1 MSDVEVEVEVE
12 VASLGQ
18 DPRAVLAAWANQ
30 SDEWVRHLVSQV
42 LSTNRAAT
50 TADLDYAYDLF
61 RQEKALDER
70 LLASVPELQIDGTQ
84 EDAEEPLVITKLS
97 EVAGVNALVAGA
109 VIEPHA
115 GLTILFGEN
124 GTGKTG
130 YARVFKALAGS
141 RTADVILGD
150 IAATTEVPQS
160 AKIDFTLGDK
170 AETFDWD
177 GKQGQAPFTR
187 ISIFDS
193 PSVNFHVDD
202 ELEYVYVPTVLALFN
217 HVVAA
222 IKAVQAKIDSTMAEL
237 AAGSSTLLSRFP
249 KDSDVYPLIET
260 LGASTDLDSLK
271 AKASTDAKIE
281 EKIDVSRKAVASLEA
296 NTMAGQITSR
306 QRSERVLAQAI
317 ALAEVL
323 VHFSVEDYNVLIAK
337 RLLLQEDYKTFRK
350 ALFSAAALPA
360 EPEGTWETLVES
372 ASAYEAHLVEVGVHD
387 DTRCPYCRQTL
398 SADASVLL
406 GKYSEYLAD
415 KISADIT
422 AATAEIDTSTKGVRA
437 VNVGEVTAMI
447 AEYTDRD
454 DKPDY
459 FTQLVL
465 LTDALASYNSSIKLG
480 EPINSP
486 LKDPSATEADLSAK
500 LVTITAEIA
509 VLQDQVTNRAT
520 ALAEKK
526 KEVTTLIAAAELTK
540 SWTEIK
546 GQVANAKEAD
556 RLRILVKALP
566 GLSRAMTEL
575 SKTASDQLINQ
586 SFDKLFIEE
595 CDALRAPSLK
605 VEFIGRLGKAQRR
618 KVMSG
623 KHKPSKV
630 LSEGEQKVL
639 AMADFLAEARL
650 SGITAPVI
658 FDDPVSSLDHRRIN
672 EVANRVANLAQTIQ
686 VIVFTHDIFFATTLL
701 SLFEKSKRCV
711 YYQITDEDGK
721 GKVTHATGPRWDTL
735 NSIKKNINETIQAAK
750 QVDGEARA
758 ALVRTGYSWI
768 RAWCEV
774 YTEVELLKGVTQ
786 RYQPNVRMGALG
798 EIKAAALPAAIGV
811 VNEIFED
818 ACRFIDGHSQPLVT
832 LGVSPTLTG
841 LEAQWAELQDAK
853 TAYDAA

>member
-1 MSDVEVEVEVE
+1 MSELEVQVE
-12 VASLGQ
+12 SSGQ

-50 TADLDYAYDLF
+50 TEDLEYAYDLF
-61 RQEKALDER
+61 RQEKALEER
-70 LLASVPELQIDGTQ
+70 VLPTEPELQIDGAP

-150 IAATTEVPQS
+150 IASTTEVPQS
-160 AKIDFTLGDK
+160 AKIEYTLGAQ
-170 AETFDWD
+170 AEVFDWD
-177 GKQGQAPFTR
+177 GNQAQAPFTR

-217 HVVAA
+217 HVVSA
-222 IKAVQAKIDSTMAEL
+222 IKAVQAKIDETMADL
-237 AAGSSTLLSRFP
+237 TAGSTTLLSRFP

-260 LGASTDLDSLK
+260 LGASTDLEVLK
-271 AKASTDAKIE
+271 AKASNDPKVD
-281 EKIDVSRKAVASLEA
+281 EKIDALRKAVASLEA
-296 NTMAGQITSR
+296 NTMAAQITSR
-306 QRSERVLAQAI
+306 QRSERVLTQAI
-317 ALAEVL
+317 ALADVL
-323 VHFSVEDYNVLIAK
+323 VEFNVDDYNALVAK
-337 RLLLQEDYKTFRK
+337 RILLQQDYRTFRT

-360 EPEGTWETLVES
+360 EPEDNWETLVES
-372 ASAYEAHLVEVGVHD
+372 AAAYEAHLVELGVHD

-398 SADASVLL
+398 STDASELL

-415 KISADIT
+415 KISADI
-422 AATAEIDTSTKGVRA
+422 AEVSVEIDSSTKGLRA
-437 VNVGEVTAMI
+437 ANAGEVAALI
-447 AEYTDRD
+447 AEYSDRD

-459 FTQLVL
+459 FDQLVL
-465 LTDALASYNSSIKLG
+465 LTDALTSYISSIKLG
-480 EPINSP
+480 DPIKSP
-486 LKDPSATEADLSAK
+486 LKDPAAVKTDLDGK
-500 LVTITAEIA
+500 LVAISAEIT

-520 ALAEKK
+520 ALADKR
-526 KEVTTLIAAAELTK
+526 KEVTALVAAAELTR
-540 SWTEIK
+540 SWPEIQ
-546 GQVANAKEAD
+546 GQVTNAKEAD
-556 RLRILVKALP
+556 RLRILSRALP
-566 GLSRAMTEL
+566 GLSRAVTEL

-595 CDALRAPSLK
+595 CEALRAPTLK
-605 VEFIGRLGKAQRR
+605 VEFIGRQGKAQRR

-672 EVANRVANLAQTIQ
+672 EVAKRVANLAESIQ

-701 SLFEKSKRCV
+701 SLFEKSKRCT

-735 NSIKKNINETIQAAK
+735 ASLKKNINETIQAAK
-750 QVDGEARA
+750 LVDGEARA
-758 ALVRTGYSWI
+758 ALVRTGYDWI
-768 RAWCEV
+768 RSWCEV
-774 YTEVELLKGVTQ
+774 FTETELLKGVTQ
-786 RYQPNVRMGALG
+786 RYQPNVRMTTLAD
-798 EIKAAALPAAIGV
+798 IKAAALPEAVEV
-811 VNEIFED
+811 VSRVFED

-832 LGVSPTLTG
+832 LGVSPTLNG
-841 LEAQWAELQDAK
+841 LEAHWTELQEAK
-853 TAYDAA
+853 KAYDAA

>member
-1 MSDVEVEVEVE
+1 MSELEVE
-12 VASLGQ
+12 VASPGQ

-50 TADLDYAYDLF
+50 TDDLEYAYDLF
-61 RQEKALDER
+61 RQEKALEER
-70 LLASVPELQIDGTQ
+70 VLPTEPELQIDGTQ

-150 IAATTEVPQS
+150 IASKTEVPQS
-160 AKIDFTLGDK
+160 AKIEYTLGDQ
-170 AETFDWD
+170 AEVFDWD
-177 GKQGQAPFTR
+177 GNQAQAPFTR

-222 IKAVQAKIDSTMAEL
+222 IKAVQAEIDETMAEL
-237 AAGSSTLLSRFP
+237 TAGSTTLLSRFP

-260 LGASTDLDSLK
+260 LGASTDLDALK
-271 AKASTDAKIE
+271 AKVSNDPKVE
-281 EKIDVSRKAVASLEA
+281 EKIDALRKAVASLEA
-296 NTMAGQITSR
+296 NTMAAQITSR
-306 QRSERVLAQAI
+306 QRSERVLTQAI
-317 ALAEVL
+317 AFADVL
-323 VHFSVEDYNVLIAK
+323 VEFKVDDYNALVAK
-337 RLLLQEDYKTFRK
+337 RVLLQKDYKTFRT

-360 EPEGTWETLVES
+360 DPEDTWETLVES
-372 ASAYEAHLVEVGVHD
+372 AAAYEAHLVEVGVHD

-398 SADASVLL
+398 STDASELL

-415 KISADIT
+415 KISADISGVSV
-422 AATAEIDTSTKGVRA
+422 EIDNSTKGLRA
-437 VNVGEVTAMI
+437 ANAGEVAALI
-447 AEYTDRD
+447 AEYSDRE

-459 FTQLVL
+459 FGQLVL
-465 LTDALASYNSSIKLG
+465 LTDALTRYISSIKPG
-480 EPINSP
+480 NPIKSP
-486 LKDPSATEADLSAK
+486 LKDPAAVKTDLKGK
-500 LVTITAEIA
+500 LVVISAEIA

-520 ALAEKK
+520 ALADKR
-526 KEVTTLIAAAELTK
+526 KEVTAVVAAAELTK
-540 SWTEIK
+540 SWPDIQ
-546 GQVANAKEAD
+546 GQVASAKEAD
-556 RLRILVKALP
+556 RLRILSRALP
-566 GLSRAMTEL
+566 GLSRAVTEL

-595 CDALRAPSLK
+595 CEALRAPTLK
-605 VEFIGRLGKAQRR
+605 VEFIGRQGKAQRR

-672 EVANRVANLAQTIQ
+672 EVAKRVANLAEGIQ

-701 SLFEKSKRCV
+701 SLFEKSKRCT

-735 NSIKKNINETIQAAK
+735 ASLKKNINETIQAAK
-750 QVDGEARA
+750 LVDGEARA
-758 ALVRTGYSWI
+758 ALVRTGYDWI
-768 RAWCEV
+768 RSWCEV
-774 YTEVELLKGVTQ
+774 FTETELLKGVTQ
-786 RYQPNVRMGALG
+786 RYQPNVRMTTLAD
-798 EIKAAALPAAIGV
+798 IKAAALPEAVEV
-811 VNEIFED
+811 VSRVFED

-832 LGVSPTLTG
+832 LGVSPTLNG
-841 LEAQWAELQDAK
+841 LEAHWTELQEAK
-853 TAYDAA
+853 QAYAAA

>member
-1 MSDVEVEVEVE
+1 MDI
-12 VASLGQ
+12 ASPGQ

-30 SDEWVRHLVSQV
+30 SDEWLRHLVSQV

-50 TADLDYAYDLF
+50 ADDLDLAYELF
-61 RQEKALDER
+61 RQEKALDQRVLPPE
-70 LLASVPELQIDGTQ
+70 PELQIERTVD
-84 EDAEEPLVITKLS
+84 DVEEPLVIIKLS
-97 EVAGVNALVAGA
+97 EVSGVNALVGGA

-141 RTADVILGD
+141 RTAGVILGD
-150 IAATTEVPQS
+150 ITAQTEMAQSARIDYTLGNQTEV
-160 AKIDFTLGDK
+160 F
-170 AETFDWD
+170 EWN
-177 GKQGQAPFTR
+177 GKQSQAPFTR

-222 IKAVQAKIDSTMAEL
+222 IKAVQSRIEQTMAEL
-237 AAGSSTLLSRFP
+237 GTGATTLLSRFP

-260 LGASTDLDSLK
+260 LGAATDLEGLK
-271 AKASTDAKIE
+271 ARANTNPKVNDQIDALRI
-281 EKIDVSRKAVASLEA
+281 VVASLEA
-296 NTMAGQITSR
+296 NTMASQVTSR

-317 ALAEVL
+317 ALADEFVDFN
-323 VHFSVEDYNVLIAK
+323 VDDYNKLIAK
-337 RLLLQEDYKTFRK
+337 RLELQGDYKTFRT
-350 ALFSAAALPA
+350 ALFSAAELPA
-360 EPEGTWETLVES
+360 EPEDTWESLV
-372 ASAYEAHLVEVGVHD
+372 ASAAAYESHLVSTGVHE

-398 SADASVLL
+398 SSDASDLL

-415 KISADIT
+415 KISADIL
-422 AATAEIDTSTKGVRA
+422 AVSVEIDTSTKGIRA
-437 VNVGEVTAMI
+437 VGAGEVAALV
-447 AEYTDRD
+447 AEYSERE

-459 FTQLVL
+459 FEQFVVL
-465 LTDALASYNSSIKLG
+465 ASALAKYNSSIKLS
-480 EPINSP
+480 ESIEAP
-486 LKDPSATEADLSAK
+486 LKDPAKTRGDLDAK
-500 LVTITAEIA
+500 LVVVSAEIST
-509 VLQDQVTNRAT
+509 LQDQVNNRTT

-526 KEVTTLIAAAELTK
+526 KGVTTLVAAAELTK
-540 SWTEIK
+540 SWPEIQ
-546 GQVANAKEAD
+546 GQVDRAKEAD
-556 RLRILVKALP
+556 RLKILSRAIP
-566 GLSRAMTEL
+566 GLSRAVTEL
-575 SKTASDQLINQ
+575 SKSASDQLINQ
-586 SFDKLFIEE
+586 SFDRLFIEE
-595 CDALRAPSLK
+595 CEALRAPTLK
-605 VEFIGRLGKAQRR
+605 VEFIGRQGKAQRR

-672 EVANRVANLAQTIQ
+672 EVAKRVASLADGIQ

-701 SLFEKSKRCV
+701 SLFEKSKRCT

-735 NSIKKNINETIQAAK
+735 GSLKKTITETIQAAK
-750 QVDGEARA
+750 AIDGEARA
-758 ALVRTGYSWI
+758 SLVRTGYDWI
-768 RAWCEV
+768 RSWCEV
-774 YTEVELLKGVTQ
+774 FTETELLKGVTQ
-786 RYQPNVRMGALG
+786 RYQPNVRMTTLAD
-798 EIKAAALPAAIGV
+798 IKSSALPDAVDV
-811 VNEIFED
+811 VSRVFED

-832 LGVSPTLTG
+832 LGVSPTLSG
-841 LEAQWAELQDAK
+841 LEAHWQELQDCK
-853 TAYDAA
+853 KAYDAA

>member
-1 MSDVEVEVEVE
+1 MNEPEVE
-12 VASLGQ
+12 VASPGQ
-18 DPRAVLAAWANQ
+18 DPRALLAAWANQ

-50 TADLDYAYDLF
+50 TDDLEYAYDLF
-61 RQEKALDER
+61 CREKALEAR
-70 LLASVPELQIDGTQ
+70 VLPTEPELQIDGTQ

-115 GLTILFGEN
+115 CLTILFGEN

-130 YARVFKALAGS
+130 YARVFKALAGG
-141 RTADVILGD
+141 RAADVILGD
-150 IAATTEVPQS
+150 IASKTEVPQS
-160 AKIDFTLGDK
+160 AKIEYTLGDQ
-170 AETFDWD
+170 AEVFDWD
-177 GKQGQAPFTR
+177 GNQAQAPFTR

-217 HVVAA
+217 HVVTA
-222 IKAVQAKIDSTMAEL
+222 IKAVQAKIDETMAEL
-237 AAGSSTLLSRFP
+237 AAGSTTLLSRFP

-260 LGASTDLDSLK
+260 LGASSDLDALK
-271 AKASTDAKIE
+271 AKVSNDPKVD
-281 EKIDVSRKAVASLEA
+281 EKIDALRKAVASLEA
-296 NTMAGQITSR
+296 NTMAAQITSR
-306 QRSERVLAQAI
+306 QRSERVLTQAI
-317 ALAEVL
+317 ALADVL
-323 VHFSVEDYNVLIAK
+323 VEFKVDDYNALVAK
-337 RLLLQEDYKTFRK
+337 RVLLHKDYKAFRT
-350 ALFSAAALPA
+350 ALFSAAALSA
-360 EPEGTWETLVES
+360 DPEDTWETLVES
-372 ASAYEAHLVEVGVHD
+372 AAAYEAHLVEVGVHD

-398 SADASVLL
+398 STDASELL

-415 KISADIT
+415 KISADISEVSV
-422 AATAEIDTSTKGVRA
+422 EIDYSTKGLRA
-437 VNVGEVTAMI
+437 ANAGEVAALI
-447 AEYTDRD
+447 AEYSDRE

-459 FTQLVL
+459 FGQLVL
-465 LTDALASYNSSIKLG
+465 LTDALTSYISSIKPG
-480 EPINSP
+480 DPVKSP
-486 LKDPSATEADLSAK
+486 LKDPAAAKTDLEGK
-500 LVTITAEIA
+500 LVVTSAEIA

-520 ALAEKK
+520 ALADKR
-526 KEVTTLIAAAELTK
+526 KEVTALVAAAELTK
-540 SWTEIK
+540 SWPDIQ
-546 GQVANAKEAD
+546 GQVASAKEAD
-556 RLRILVKALP
+556 RLRILSRALP

-595 CDALRAPSLK
+595 CEALRAPTLK
-605 VEFIGRLGKAQRR
+605 VEFIGRQGKAQRR

-658 FDDPVSSLDHRRIN
+658 LDDPVSSLDHRRIN
-672 EVANRVANLAQTIQ
+672 EVAKRVANLAEGTQ

-701 SLFEKSKRCV
+701 SLFEKSKRCT

-735 NSIKKNINETIQAAK
+735 ASLKKNINETVQAARL
-750 QVDGEARA
+750 VDGEARA
-758 ALVRTGYSWI
+758 ALVRTGYDWI
-768 RAWCEV
+768 RSWCEV
-774 YTEVELLKGVTQ
+774 FTETELLKGVTQ
-786 RYQPNVRMGALG
+786 RYQPNVRMTTLAD
-798 EIKAAALPAAIGV
+798 IKAAALPEAVEV
-811 VNEIFED
+811 VSQVFED

-832 LGVSPTLTG
+832 LGVSPTLNG
-841 LEAQWAELQDAK
+841 LEAHWTELQAAK
-853 TAYDAA
+853 KAYDVA